1 MTTVDDRHLAAGVR
15 GTFCDGQAEEARTHD
30 EEIHGAVS
38 FHARARR
45 RIDIGEATGRR
56 RVLSIVMSTDLPA
69 YERTVSVIVPVYNAV
84 AHLGPCIAS
93 ILAQT
98 HRELDVIL
106 VDDGSTDGSGALCDE
121 IAESDPRVR
130 VIHQNNGGIGSAQ
143 NAGLDAA
150 AGEFITFCDNDDLM
164 SPHLVER
171 LLTILL
177 DADADMSCCRWWNV
191 GASAATAALEQ
202 HRDDPPGTAITF
214 DDPGHSYQNVFSVAL
229 RRLTKQELRY
239 FSEANWGKLYRASLF
254 DGVRFPAG
262 RFAQDV
268 AIAMD
273 LYLRMRRVA
282 SCSDRLY
289 FWLQRGDSVSH
300 SLRSA
305 SYYHDI
311 VQAHARSFETAL
323 AKGILPARAFYGLT
337 ALQFEHRA
345 VQTPADAERYRADRA
360 LVQSL
365 KSRLTLI
372 QRAGCMGMLLLR
384 RAEVFVYDRTIHR
397 RS

>member
-1 MTTVDDRHLAAGVR
+1 
-15 GTFCDGQAEEARTHD
+15 
-30 EEIHGAVS
+30 
-38 FHARARR
+38 
-45 RIDIGEATGRR
+45 
-56 RVLSIVMSTDLPA
+56 MSTDPPA

-84 AHLGPCIAS
+84 AHLGACIAS
-93 ILAQT
+93 IQQQT
-98 HRELDVIL
+98 HSALDVIL
-106 VDDGSTDGSGALCDE
+106 VDDGSTDGSGELCDE
-121 IAESDPRVR
+121 IAATDPRVR
-130 VIHQNNGGIGSAQ
+130 VIHQTNGGIGAAQ

-150 AGEFITFCDNDDLM
+150 VGEFVTFCDNDDLM

-171 LLTILL
+171 LLGILL

-191 GASAATAALEQ
+191 GASAAGAALED
-202 HRDDPPGTAITF
+202 HRDDPPGATLVFSDAAR
-214 DDPGHSYQNVFSVAL
+214 SYQTIFSVAL
-229 RRLTKQELRY
+229 RRLRNEELRY
-239 FSEANWGKLYRASLF
+239 FSEANWGKLYRTSLF
-254 DGVRFPAG
+254 NGIRFPSG

-311 VQAHARSFETAL
+311 VRAHASAFELAL
-323 AKGILPARAFYGLT
+323 ANGILPARAYYGLT
-337 ALQFEHRA
+337 ALNFERRA
-345 VQTPADAERYRADRA
+345 ISDTADAERHSQDRA
-360 LVQSL
+360 LVREL
-365 KSRLTLI
+365 RSRLTLT
-372 QRAGCMGMLLLR
+372 QRARCFGLLVLR